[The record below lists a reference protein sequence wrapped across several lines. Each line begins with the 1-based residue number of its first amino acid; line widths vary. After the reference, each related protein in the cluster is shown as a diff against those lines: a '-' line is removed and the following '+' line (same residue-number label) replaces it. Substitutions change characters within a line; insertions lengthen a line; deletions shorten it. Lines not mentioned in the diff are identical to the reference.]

1 MNNKS
6 VEVAMQYKKSI
17 KFFLMFLVV
26 FLLSACGSSST
37 KSSGNSD
44 IVNDINISFESK
56 TKIPTLVVI
65 LNWNDYHE
73 DDAVLWS
80 RKIFSKQAL
89 DNSVN
94 LWYYNSTDTNI
105 ELAPVQESS
114 GIANDGVIM
123 VDMKK
128 NHPYYNFN
136 LTSGY
141 DELRDNEL
149 YKAITSSVVQNSVD
163 FQALDQDNNGYL
175 NYKEL
180 EVLFVVSGGEQAY
193 GDSADSRS
201 IWAHS
206 YAFNDADAPM
216 VDDVKLLSNISDDN
230 KIGAYTTFGSIHG
243 IDDADRHKATIGIIS
258 HELGHSLFQLID
270 LYDDGGG
277 SGLGSYDIMSG
288 GAWAQ
293 KTTDTY
299 PGDTPTQ
306 FSAYSKFISG
316 LDIHLTTLNASKNV
330 TIRCSSNELIKL
342 TTSKANEY
350 FLLACRDSARTYS
363 DKAFYYLDNAFTDN
377 KLFAT
382 LYHVDATK
390 TSNSNVLINSEDGT
404 QTATHH
410 YGVALVERDA
420 TRLMTSTAGIE
431 AKYVDVYRSGETI
444 PNTKT
449 KLYDGS
455 MTGYNIVVNHAD
467 YTNRTITFRIT
478 K

>member
-1 MNNKS
+1 MY
-6 VEVAMQYKKSI
+6 YKKSI
-17 KFFLMFLVV
+17 KFLLIFISL
-26 FLLSACGSSST
+26 FLLSGCGSSGT
-37 KSSGNSD
+37 KSSTENAA
-44 IVNDINISFESK
+44 NDINISFKSK
-56 TKIPTLVVI
+56 TKIPTLVII

-73 DDAVLWS
+73 DNPTLWS
-80 RKIFSKQAL
+80 KKIFSNL
-89 DNSVN
+89 VSDNSVN
-94 LWYYNSTDTNI
+94 LWYYNSTDENI
-105 ELAPVQESS
+105 ELTPVPETS

-123 VDMKK
+123 VDMNK

-136 LTSGY
+136 ATSGY
-141 DELRDNEL
+141 DGLRDTEL
-149 YKAITSSVVQNSVD
+149 KSAITSAVVANSVD
-163 FQALDQDNNGYL
+163 FKALDKDNNGYL

-206 YAFNDADAPM
+206 YAFDDADAPV
-216 VDDVKLLSNISDDN
+216 VDGVKLLSDISDD
-230 KIGAYTTFGSIHG
+230 KKVSAYTTFGSIHG

-258 HELGHSLFQLID
+258 HEIGHSLFQLID

-316 LDIHLTTLNASKNV
+316 LDIHLTTLNASSNV
-330 TIRCSSNELIKL
+330 TIKCSSNELIKL
-342 TTSKANEY
+342 ATSKANEY
-350 FLLACRDSARTYS
+350 FLLECRDSARSYS
-363 DKAFYYLDNAFTDN
+363 DKAFYNIDSSFTDN
-377 KLFAT
+377 KLFAV

-390 TSNSNVLINSEDGT
+390 ASNSNSLANSEDGT
-404 QTATHH
+404 QTASHH
-410 YGVALVERDA
+410 YGVAVVEKD
-420 TRLMTSTAGIE
+420 TTMLMTSTAGIE
-431 AKYVDVYRSGETI
+431 ADYSDVYSSGETI
-444 PNTKT
+444 PSRRT
-449 KLYDGS
+449 KLYDGTT
-455 MTGYNIVVNHAD
+455 TGYNIVVNHAD